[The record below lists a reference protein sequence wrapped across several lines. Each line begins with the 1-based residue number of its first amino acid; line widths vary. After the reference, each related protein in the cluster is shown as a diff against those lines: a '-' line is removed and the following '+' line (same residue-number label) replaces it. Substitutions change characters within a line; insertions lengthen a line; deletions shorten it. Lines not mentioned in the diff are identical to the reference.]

1 MDFYNFTTVREAVK
15 KAGLIG
21 NPDDFYQTTFG
32 DAVRMGCGQFV
43 VQLTNERDWEQA
55 RRPYYNVWPAVV
67 PMLTRLNLDLDSVLI
82 RLPLPALCVRLP
94 KAKNPLTFLWKGEQI
109 EIRSMLMGDMY
120 EGQGIS
126 ILIDIGEAVTDGG
139 QFGVPIYTYR
149 NFRQQEGLTVEQAL
163 RELGDNGLGDLGIQ
177 IPESLI
183 TDCVRLC
190 CSLCLLKDDPS
201 IVEPDVLAKDR
212 LKYEQTGDEKY
223 VEKSH
228 RRGKV
233 GWNVGRHI
241 EVAPHYRRPHMMLA
255 WTGPGRA
262 VPKIVPRSGSVVH
275 RVKVTKVPTG
285 YGG

>member
-1 MDFYNFTTVREAVK
+1 VREAVK

-21 NPDDFYQTTFG
+21 NPDDFYQTAFG

-55 RRPYYNVWPAVV
+55 RRPYYSVWSAVV

-94 KAKNPLTFLWKGEQI
+94 KAKNPLTFPWKGEQI
-109 EIRSMLMGDMY
+109 EIRSMLMGDMH

-126 ILIDIGEAVTDGG
+126 ILIDIGEAMTDGR

-149 NFRQQEGLTVEQAL
+149 NFRRQEGLTVEQAI

-201 IVEPDVLAKDR
+201 IIEPDVLAKDR

-233 GWNVGRHI
+233 GWNVGQHI

-255 WTGPGRA
+255 WTGPERA

-275 RVKVTKVPTG
+275 RAKVTKVPTG